1 MTGSN
6 FDDDDGPVE
15 PIDPARFHQP
25 VKDLPGMAGFVT
37 LGLTIAIC
45 VALGVLAGLWADSAW
60 SISPWGLLI
69 GLLLGAAV
77 GTMSVLKL
85 VRRWL

>member
-1 MTGSN
+1 MSN
-6 FDDDDGPVE
+6 PTLDDDDE
-15 PIDPARFHQP
+15 PTAHIDAARFHQP
-25 VKDLPGMAGFVT
+25 TKDLPGLAGFAA
-37 LGLTIAIC
+37 LGTSIALCIT
-45 VALGVLAGLWADSAW
+45 VGVLAGLWADSAW

-69 GLLLGAAV
+69 GLLLGAAA

>member
-1 MTGSN
+1 MSN
-6 FDDDDGPVE
+6 SAFDDDDQPAV

-25 VKDLPGMAGFVT
+25 TKDLPGLASFAA
-37 LGLTIAIC
+37 LGTSIAMC

-69 GLLLGAAV
+69 GLLLGVAA